1 MTCKNVNYHYMFN
14 SYHTIM
20 KLSLKYFLPGLLLVT
35 FGLLLNVNESNAQ
48 IQDQQEQTQGEN
60 VVDVVKSQ
68 EDNTKFAELLEE
80 TDMPKVLAQ
89 EGPFTVVVPSD
100 EALESLDA
108 DIAELKKDPQQ
119 VQNLVSGHLYQGN
132 LPAEDVESALGVKVI
147 NGNQEASN
155 GVVHV
160 IDEVIQ
166 R

>member
-1 MTCKNVNYHYMFN
+1 
-14 SYHTIM
+14 M
-20 KLSLKYFLPGLLLVT
+20 KLSLKYFLTGLLIVT
-35 FGLLLNVNESNAQ
+35 FGFLINENESHAQ
-48 IQDQQEQTQGEN
+48 IQDQQEQPQGEN

-89 EGPFTVVVPSD
+89 QGPFTVVVPSD
-100 EALESLDA
+100 EALESLDT
-108 DIAELKKDPQQ
+108 DIEELKQDPQQ

-132 LPAEDVESALGVKVI
+132 LPADDVESALGVNVVD
-147 NGNQEASN
+147 GNQEASN